1 MESACCLCR
10 SCRLRVRENVQLN
23 EQVLQLT
30 KKADQTT
37 HDLNNVT
44 QALGQTK
51 QQLKQTKDQLKQA
64 EAREQKLTALHEL
77 LFKPA
82 TPSYVA
88 AQSGKVCGYY
98 FPDYQFN
105 TPKAC

>member
-1 MESACCLCR
+1 M
-10 SCRLRVRENVQLN
+10 N
-23 EQVLQLT
+23 EQVAQLT
-30 KKADQTT
+30 KKATQAT
-37 HDLNNVT
+37 HNLNNVT
-44 QALGQTK
+44 QVLKKTE
-51 QQLKQTKDQLKQA
+51 QQLEKTKLQLKHTELQLKHT
-64 EAREQKLTALHEL
+64 ELREQNLTALHEL